1 MLVAVLRVVEP
12 QWAQATFLP
21 LSLHLTVPPHT
32 HAAELR
38 GSWRNP
44 ESVRTGFINWIGKS
58 KRLGEK
64 LKKEVSGQWKMGRG
78 AGWWSHR
85 SCED

>member
-1 MLVAVLRVVEP
+1 ML
-12 QWAQATFLP
+12 WS
-21 LSLHLTVPPHT
+21 LSGLKRPFFPCPSISLSPP

-78 AGWWSHR
+78 AGWWSDR
-85 SCED
+85 GCED